1 MFFTF
6 FRKEM
11 IYVTDMNAKLTHRI
25 EKHLVKIAQFN
36 STPDEGITRFPF
48 TTSAKACVEY
58 LVQTMRNAGLE
69 TRIDGS
75 GAVIG
80 RLRGLSDKTIAVG
93 SHYDSV
99 QHGGRFDGIAGV
111 VCGIVL
117 AEYLKEQGIT
127 PAYSLEIIAMNDEEG
142 ARFKGGF
149 FSSKAMLGQLSAEDL
164 YNTLDA
170 DGISVVQAMAE
181 WGLTPQEL
189 LASKRDMTKLK
200 AFLEVHIEQGPLL
213 EAASKEIGI
222 VKTIVGMERFL
233 CEVKGRADHA
243 GTTPMNMRKD
253 ALLAAAKIISAVN
266 EYALAESDSVAT
278 VGYISV
284 LPNEINTI
292 AQKVTFTLDIRS
304 VSEEKVKRITGNCLD
319 RIKSICTE
327 QDMEFSVANTL
338 SVKPTDMDAQLKQM
352 IAHSCEQR
360 GYSFMEMNSG
370 AGHDSLP
377 IGKVIPTAM
386 IFVPTKD
393 GRSHC
398 PEEWCEYSDLAKAV
412 VILSDIISSMK

>member
-1 MFFTF
+1 
-6 FRKEM
+6 M
-11 IYVTDMNAKLTHRI
+11 IYVTDMNAKLTQRI

-36 STPDEGITRFPF
+36 STPGEGITRFPF
-48 TTSAKACVEY
+48 TESAKECVDY
-58 LVQTMRNAGLE
+58 LMQAMKNAGLE
-69 TRIDGS
+69 TRMDGS
-75 GAVIG
+75 GAVVG

-99 QHGGRFDGIAGV
+99 QHGGCFDGIAGV

-117 AEYLKEQGIT
+117 AEYLREQGIT
-127 PAYSLEIIAMNDEEG
+127 PACSLEIIAMNDEEG

-164 YNTLDA
+164 DNTLDA
-170 DGISVVQAMAE
+170 DGISVAQAMSN
-181 WGLTPQEL
+181 WGLTPDDL
-189 LASKRDMTKLK
+189 MASKRDMTQFK
-200 AFLEVHIEQGPLL
+200 AFLEVHIEQGPIL
-213 EAASKEIGI
+213 EAAAKEIGV

-233 CEVKGRADHA
+233 CEVTGRADHA
-243 GTTPMNMRKD
+243 GTTPMDMRKD

-266 EYALAESDSVAT
+266 EAALSESDSVAT

-292 AQKVTFTLDIRS
+292 AQKAVFTLDIRS
-304 VSEEKVKRITGNCLD
+304 VSEEKVQRITQNCLD
-319 RIKSICTE
+319 KISSVCAE
-327 QDMEFSVANTL
+327 QDMDFSVTNTL
-338 SVKPTDMDAQLKQM
+338 SVKPTDMDAQIMGLITQ
-352 IAHSCEQR
+352 SCKER
-360 GYSFMEMNSG
+360 GYSFMELNSG

-386 IFVPTKD
+386 IFVPTKG

-412 VILSDIISSMK
+412 VILSDVINNMK

>member
-1 MFFTF
+1 
-6 FRKEM
+6 M
-11 IYVTDMNAKLTHRI
+11 IYVTDVGAKLTRRI
-25 EKHLVKIAQFN
+25 EKHLVKIARFT
-36 STPDEGITRFPF
+36 STPGEGITRFPF
-48 TTSAKACVEY
+48 TESAKECVEY
-58 LVQTMRNAGLE
+58 LVRAMRSAGLE
-69 TRIDGS
+69 TRVDGS

-80 RLRGLSDKTIAVG
+80 RLEGLTDKTIAVG

-99 QHGGRFDGIAGV
+99 RHGGSFDGIAGV

-117 AEYLKEQGIT
+117 AEQLREQGVT

-164 YNTLDA
+164 ENTLDA
-170 DGISVVQAMAE
+170 DGISVARAMAE
-181 WGLTPQEL
+181 WGLTPREL
-189 LASKRDMTKLK
+189 LDSKRDMTKLK

-233 CEVKGRADHA
+233 CEVTGRADHA

-266 EYALAESDSVAT
+266 ECALAESDSVAT
-278 VGYISV
+278 VGYISAF
-284 LPNEINTI
+284 PNEINTI
-292 AQKVTFTLDIRS
+292 ARKVRFTLDIRS
-304 VSEEKVKRITGNCLD
+304 ASEEKLKRITDNCME
-319 RIKSICTE
+319 RIKSVCAE
-327 QDMEFSVANTL
+327 QDMEFSAVNTL
-338 SVKPTDMDAQLKQM
+338 SVKPTDMDARIKRM
-352 IAHSCEQR
+352 IARSCERR

-386 IFVPTKD
+386 IFVPTKG

-398 PEEWCEYSDLAKAV
+398 PEERCEYSDLAKAV
-412 VILSDIISSMK
+412 FILSDIINCSDN